1 MSFSDYLEETEGY
14 FGWSQKEDYNSWCT
28 RMRRFR
34 DDFVRSTQSDS
45 ISGRVRESNNQSPAL
60 YGERQGLR
68 KIITKEPK

>member
-34 DDFVRSTQSDS
+34 DEFRSTQLDI

-60 YGERQGLR
+60 YGERQGAR
-68 KIITKEPK
+68 KVINKEI